1 MAQTNIGSLILK
13 RNLSRGLPELT
24 QKPIA
29 FYGNAQTDKERIFK
43 DNADKSFVYRW
54 TNKLNNKQYIGSA
67 TNGQRRLLT
76 YYNLNE
82 LKRTN
87 MRIYKALLKYGHE
100 SFSFEII
107 EYCDKDKA
115 VSREQF
121 YLDHFDFEYNY
132 LEKANSVL
140 GLKHSSA
147 VLEKMKGRKN
157 ALGLKHSD
165 DTKNKLRISQLNK
178 KHSIESK
185 NKMKEVW
192 AQRKMEK
199 LLTQPTS
206 LLEGGNILLTNNK
219 SKLEGKSVIITN
231 IETNVT
237 TPFVSITEAASVLNI
252 TRVTL
257 RSYAK
262 NNTVFSVLK
271 PIANTNEFITE
282 KYTISIVNK

>member
-1 MAQTNIGSLILK
+1 M
-13 RNLSRGLPELT
+13 SRGLPVLT

-29 FYGNAQTDKERIFK
+29 FYENAHTDKDRIFK
-43 DNADKSFVYRW
+43 ENADKSFVYRW
-54 TNKLNNKQYIGSA
+54 TNKTNNKQYIGSA

-100 SFSFEII
+100 NFSFEII
-107 EYCDKDKA
+107 EYCDKETV

-157 ALGLKHSD
+157 ALGLKHTD

-185 NKMKEVW
+185 NKMQEVW
-192 AQRKMEK
+192 AQRKLEK
-199 LLTQPTS
+199 MLTKPISLSQDSMLDGGDNNSLLTD
-206 LLEGGNILLTNNK
+206 NK

-231 IETNVT
+231 IETNVI
-237 TPFVSITEAASVLNI
+237 TPFVSITEAASVINI

-257 RSYAK
+257 RKYAK

-282 KYTISIVNK
+282 KCTISIIKK